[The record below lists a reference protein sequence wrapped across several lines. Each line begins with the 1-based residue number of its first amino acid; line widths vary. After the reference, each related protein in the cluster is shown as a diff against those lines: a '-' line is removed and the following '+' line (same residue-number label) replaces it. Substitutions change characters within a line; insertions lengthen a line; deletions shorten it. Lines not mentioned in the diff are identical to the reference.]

1 MHITRRIEATGL
13 SPKRVFRTVT
23 ELEGKVLHSQQ
34 RWISGMRIAVRVG
47 TEATTAVTIILFS
60 SASGA
65 GKQRRVHLLQ
75 VDLALVNG
83 LSNS

>member
-1 MHITRRIEATGL
+1 MHITRRIEATGS

-60 SASGA
+60 
-65 GKQRRVHLLQ
+65 
-75 VDLALVNG
+75 
-83 LSNS
+83 